1 MSKKRAIVS
10 YDKLTIE
17 QKKELLKSFPE
28 GYGSSLTTIKTPA
41 GETLEALI
49 WETEDV
55 IYLVKINKTMTKAL
69 DDDDDDEDEDDDLED
84 DIIKPDDL
92 EEEDDED
99 DLPKKSKA
107 KSKSDDHDD
116 DDDDDDDDMADLDED
131 EDEDED

>member
-17 QKKELLKSFPE
+17 QKKELLKSFPD
-28 GYGSSLTTIKTPA
+28 GYGSSLTTIKTPT

-49 WETEDV
+49 WETEEM
-55 IYLVKINKTMTKAL
+55 IYLVKINKVMTQAL
-69 DDDDDDEDEDDDLED
+69 DDDDDEDEDDDLED
-84 DIIKPDDL
+84 DIVKPDDL
-92 EEEDDED
+92 EEEDDDD

-107 KSKSDDHDD
+107 KSKSDDDDED